1 MTGLFSRLAQQQIH
15 QRATAI
21 KPAQEPVFPVEIN
34 EKKTRVNNGDDQGV
48 EQAGRNIETEI
59 QNKNTNAETSGVP
72 ANSVVSTPVKNEAE
86 NSEQK
91 IKSSINPA
99 LKPVINPSINITT
112 PHRVEM
118 PSSNEALITPE
129 AGQTVEPLL
138 PENSHIQ
145 QISLAT
151 KEDKDV
157 TVSKK
162 EEVGFWTDNSSKVKP
177 VNNNHNVVAQSIQNK
192 NVRVTQQFSQPTHDE
207 NQTTINISIGQID
220 IRATNI
226 EKENKKSPASSP
238 NRNISNALEEYQKK
252 RARGE
257 R

>member
-15 QRATAI
+15 QRATSI

-34 EKKTRVNNGDDQGV
+34 EKKVRVKSGDDQGG
-48 EQAGRNIETEI
+48 EQGSRNIETEI
-59 QNKNTNAETSGVP
+59 KNKNTNAETSGVP
-72 ANSVVSTPVKNEAE
+72 DNSVVDTPVKNEVE
-86 NSEQK
+86 DSELK

-118 PSSNEALITPE
+118 PSSSEALITPE
-129 AGQTVEPLL
+129 AGQTFEPLL

-145 QISLAT
+145 QTYFVA

-162 EEVGFWTDNSSKVKP
+162 EEGGFWSDNSSKVKP
-177 VNNNHNVVAQSIQNK
+177 VNNNHSVVAQNIQNK
-192 NVRVTQQFSQPTHDE
+192 NVRVTQQFSQPAHDE

-226 EKENKKSPASSP
+226 EKENKKSSVPTP